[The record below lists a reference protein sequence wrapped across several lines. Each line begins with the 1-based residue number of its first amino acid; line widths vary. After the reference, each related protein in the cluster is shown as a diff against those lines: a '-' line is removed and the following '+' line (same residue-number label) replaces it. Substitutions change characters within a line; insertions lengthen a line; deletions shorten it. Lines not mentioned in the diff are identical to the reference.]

1 MKNKYI
7 YTVYEETPMAFYKFI
22 MFSLI
27 IGLLLRTITLIGS
40 FLDATYDFSF
50 WYTLIFSIIQLGL
63 TIGGLIGLSQME
75 WYGPLCY
82 MANFGLLILDAIA
95 MLAISIYYGLRQ
107 EGTALGSMI
116 GTLVWLIPIWIYFRH
131 RRLLFSPPPA
141 DDPRVSVPQK
151 PLSMSEDYPP
161 ATSEKP
167 DIVAAYDNLPS
178 SLESIQH
185 DPQPTSPINYANS
198 FSANNTYSQPT
209 WGRPKEQ
216 PPVMFCRKCGRKLL
230 PDSAFCSYCGASTEV

>member
-1 MKNKYI
+1 MKNKDI

-63 TIGGLIGLSQME
+63 TIVGLIGLSQMK

-95 MLAISIYYGLRQ
+95 MLAISIYYGSRQ

-151 PLSMSEDYPP
+151 PLPMSEDYPP
-161 ATSEKP
+161 TSEKS
-167 DIVAAYDNLPS
+167 DMVADYDNPPTPPG
-178 SLESIQH
+178 SIQYVS
-185 DPQPTSPINYANS
+185 QPIYSNS
-198 FSANNTYSQPT
+198 FSANSTYPQST
-209 WGRPKEQ
+209 WNQPKEQ

>member
-1 MKNKYI
+1 
-7 YTVYEETPMAFYKFI
+7 MAFYKFI

-63 TIGGLIGLSQME
+63 TVGGLVGLSQMK

-141 DDPRVSVPQK
+141 DDPRVSVPQT
-151 PLSMSEDYPP
+151 PPSTSGDYPP
-161 ATSEKP
+161 TSEKH
-167 DIVAAYDNLPS
+167 DMMAAYDNPPS
-178 SLESIQH
+178 SPESIQH
-185 DPQPTSPINYANS
+185 VPQPISSNNYANS
-198 FSANNTYSQPT
+198 FSAKSTYPQST
-209 WGRPKEQ
+209 WNQPKEQ